1 MGRWNVFQDVRAVD
15 MLQLKPR
22 QILLRDAESRS
33 SAVATGE
40 MKPKQGS
47 MEEQ

>member
-1 MGRWNVFQDVRAVD
+1 

-22 QILLRDAESRS
+22 QILLRDARTGS
-33 SAVATGE
+33 SSGSSVVATGE

>member
-1 MGRWNVFQDVRAVD
+1 

-22 QILLRDAESRS
+22 QILLRDAETGSG
-33 SAVATGE
+33 VLATGE